1 MLDQALPNLD
11 SWVSYFSQENLPI
24 LRRTARQLAA
34 ARENIDDINGRDIAA
49 IVLQDPLLT
58 VRVLAYIQPMANQRL
73 RNDITTIDQAIV
85 MQGVEPFFRRF
96 ENLPVVE
103 DGLSAHPQA
112 LLGLLHTVR
121 RAQRAARYA
130 NDWAYWRHDMNVE
143 EVVVATLLHELA
155 EILIWCFS
163 PTLALRIKAMKRLDR
178 NLRSAVAQHAV
189 LGVTLADIQ
198 QALCRA
204 WRLPELMIT
213 LTDDKQADHPRVR
226 NVLLAINLARHSA
239 NGWDDA
245 ALPDDYK
252 EIANLLHLNLDTVK
266 KRIGVPEAVVETETD
281 TVPVDGA
288 PAGASP
294 GTAPADA
301 TAAPPAPA
309 PGTGDI
315 SPEPPLAD
323 GTTPAPLDAPNV
335 PASPAAGDVPADLP
349 PGAP

>member
-112 LLGLLHTVR
+112 LLGMLHTVR

-163 PTLALRIKAMKRLDR
+163 PTLALRIKAMKRMDR
-178 NLRSAVAQHAV
+178 NLRSTVAQHAV

-204 WRLPELMIT
+204 WHLPELMIT

-239 NGWDDA
+239 EGWDDA

-252 EIANLLHLNLDTVK
+252 DIANLLHLNLDTVK
-266 KRIGVPEAVVETETD
+266 KRIGVPEAVVEPEEENAPTD
-281 TVPVDGA
+281 
-288 PAGASP
+288 
-294 GTAPADA
+294 
-301 TAAPPAPA
+301 
-309 PGTGDI
+309 
-315 SPEPPLAD
+315 
-323 GTTPAPLDAPNV
+323 
-335 PASPAAGDVPADLP
+335 ASPAAPGTIPPGQEATAPSAPPEAGDTAPAAPADVETGTTSAPSASPAPTDLP
-349 PGAP
+349 PAH